1 MNQTIGLEA
10 VSLLIV
16 PPWSAAAAVFV
27 IRGDR
32 AGSVLAVP
40 PAAYAAYMFPQYV
53 VGPQYLEDSPVIAL
67 HLSIFVL
74 SGGVLLRGSVSR
86 STTCRHCRGGENGC
100 LRPCWSFSRVSRFP
114 VTAPRFR
121 GY

>member
-16 PPWSAAAAVFV
+16 APWSAAAAVLV

-53 VGPQYLEDSPVIAL
+53 VGPQYLEYSPVIAL

-74 SGGVLLRGSVSR
+74 SGGVLLRAGPVSR
-86 STTCRHCRGGENGC
+86 STTCRHCHGGENGC
-100 LRPCWSFSRVSRFP
+100 LRPC
-114 VTAPRFR
+114 
-121 GY
+121 